1 MLSSFVVALGK
12 KGLFFCDL
20 GGASHLG
27 PTPLCGTVV
36 EHHTTATGDPGS
48 IPGPDRIIQP
58 LHGPSRV
65 FR

>member
-1 MLSSFVVALGK
+1 MLSSFVVALGN

-36 EHHTTATGDPGS
+36 EHHTTAPETRVRFPGLTRTVHVHHQ
-48 IPGPDRIIQP
+48 IAD
-58 LHGPSRV
+58 
-65 FR
+65 